1 MLTRTERARPSRAG
15 APSASGTLALRH
27 LDTIRD
33 SLDSDSAIA
42 DVLGV
47 SPSQVSRW
55 RKGQTPDSENADRLA
70 GLALV
75 VEMLGRWLHH
85 EVILDWLI
93 GPNAHLAD
101 RSPAFVLRHGQVAEA
116 VAAVEALKAGVFA

>member
-1 MLTRTERARPSRAG
+1 MPADAAFGHTPIAR
-15 APSASGTLALRH
+15 RH
-27 LDTIRD
+27 LETIRRT
-33 SLDSDSAIA
+33 LDSDA
-42 DVLGV
+42 DAAEVLGV

-55 RKGQTPDSENADRLA
+55 RKGQVPDPENADKLA

-75 VEMLGRWLHH
+75 VEMLERWLRR
-85 EVILDWLI
+85 EVVLDWLL

-101 RSPAFVLRHGQVAEA
+101 RSPAYALRHGQVAEA